1 MICGVQF
8 TWQPPP
14 KSAVPQATPL
24 ELPSSPGTAYDDIRA
39 RYGILDADQLLYD
52 GFHPPQLTWCLM
64 QPLLA

>member
-24 ELPSSPGTAYDDIRA
+24 ELPSSPETAYDDICA
-39 RYGILDADQLLYD
+39 RYATLGAHSPHCDGIS
-52 GFHPPQLTWCLM
+52 M
-64 QPLLA
+64 